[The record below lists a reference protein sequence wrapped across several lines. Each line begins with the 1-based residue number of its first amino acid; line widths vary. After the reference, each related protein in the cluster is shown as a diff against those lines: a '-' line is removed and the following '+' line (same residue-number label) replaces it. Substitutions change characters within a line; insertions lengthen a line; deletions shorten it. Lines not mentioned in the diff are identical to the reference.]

1 MIIRP
6 PFLTPG
12 DGVAIVAPASMINP
26 AYVKGAAER
35 LASWQLGVVVSPH
48 CLGES
53 GVYSGT
59 IDERLDDFRKAL
71 YDPEVKA
78 VLCSRGGYGAV
89 HLLDRLAD
97 DVARNPKW
105 IIGFSDISAL
115 HALCVSRGMMSL
127 HAPMCKH
134 LCEEPADDRCT
145 QYLRQILFGE
155 IPEYCEK
162 PHPMNRRGKA
172 QGTLVGGNM
181 AVLCGLIGTPYDIF
195 RPGSVLFI
203 EDIAEPPYKIERML
217 YQLKLS
223 GRLASLSG
231 LIVGR
236 FTEYTENE
244 GVGGTLYELIGRMVE
259 EYDYPVCFD
268 FPVGHVADN
277 LPLIEGAEVDFSVE
291 SQAVRLSFCIK

>member
-6 PFLTPG
+6 PFLVPG

-172 QGTLVGGNM
+172 RGMLVGGNM

-291 SQAVRLSFCIK
+291 SQAVKLSFCIK

>member
-48 CLGES
+48 CLGRS

-71 YDPEVKA
+71 YSPEVKA
-78 VLCSRGGYGAV
+78 ILCSRGGYGAV

-172 QGTLVGGNM
+172 RGMLVGGNM

-195 RPGSVLFI
+195 QPGSVLFI

-223 GRLASLSG
+223 GKLASLSG

-244 GVGGTLYELIGRMVE
+244 GLGGTLYELIGRLVE

-277 LPLIEGAEVDFSVE
+277 LPLIEGTEVDFSVE

>member
-48 CLGES
+48 CLGKS

-59 IDERLDDFRKAL
+59 IDERLDDFRKVL
-71 YDPEVKA
+71 YDPGVKA

-115 HALCVSRGMMSL
+115 HALCVNRGLMSL
-127 HAPMCKH
+127 HALPPSANTSPPSSANTAPRARKSSPSSAPPSSTSSP
-134 LCEEPADDRCT
+134 LKKLGVSQSRTQTPKRASAGKPASGSTATTTALGPNPPSRQQTTPCSASRSTTRSTTTTASTSTTCT
-145 QYLRQILFGE
+145 AS
-155 IPEYCEK
+155 CA
-162 PHPMNRRGKA
+162 RGVRPLA
-172 QGTLVGGNM
+172 TQARERATWWRSLG
-181 AVLCGLIGTPYDIF
+181 
-195 RPGSVLFI
+195 RPGF
-203 EDIAEPPYKIERML
+203 A
-217 YQLKLS
+217 
-223 GRLASLSG
+223 GFA
-231 LIVGR
+231 
-236 FTEYTENE
+236 
-244 GVGGTLYELIGRMVE
+244 IGRR
-259 EYDYPVCFD
+259 PC
-268 FPVGHVADN
+268 
-277 LPLIEGAEVDFSVE
+277 PL
-291 SQAVRLSFCIK
+291 RC

>member
-6 PFLTPG
+6 PFLVPG

-26 AYVKGAAER
+26 AYVKGAAEL
-35 LASWQLGVVVSPH
+35 LASWQLGVAVSPH
-48 CLGES
+48 CLGRS

-71 YDPEVKA
+71 YSPEVKA
-78 VLCSRGGYGAV
+78 ILCSRGGYGVV

-134 LCEEPADDRCT
+134 LCEEPAGDRCT
-145 QYLRQILFGE
+145 QYLRQILLGE

-172 QGTLVGGNM
+172 RGMLVGGNM

-195 RPGSVLFI
+195 QPGSVLFI

-244 GVGGTLYELIGRMVE
+244 GLGGTLYELIGRLVE

-291 SQAVRLSFCIK
+291 SQAVKLSFCIK

>member
-12 DGVAIVAPASMINP
+12 DGVAIVAPASMINS

-71 YDPEVKA
+71 YDPGVKA

-244 GVGGTLYELIGRMVE
+244 GLGGTLYELIGLLVE

-291 SQAVRLSFCIK
+291 SQAVKLSFCIK

>member
-48 CLGES
+48 CLGRS

-71 YDPEVKA
+71 YSPEVKA
-78 VLCSRGGYGAV
+78 ILCSRGGYGAV

-172 QGTLVGGNM
+172 RGMLVGGNM

-223 GRLASLSG
+223 GKLASLSG

-244 GVGGTLYELIGRMVE
+244 GLGGTLYELIGRLVE

-277 LPLIEGAEVDFSVE
+277 LPLIEGTEVDFSVE

>member
-71 YDPEVKA
+71 YDPGVKA

>member
-1 MIIRP
+1 MMIRP

-12 DGVAIVAPASMINP
+12 DGVAIVSPASIINP
-26 AYVKGAAER
+26 DYVKGAVNR
-35 LASWQLGVVVSPH
+35 LTSWQLGATVAPH
-48 CLGES
+48 ALGRS
-53 GVYSGT
+53 GAYSGT
-59 IDERLDDFRKAL
+59 VDERLADFRKAL

-78 VLCSRGGYGAV
+78 ILCSRGGYGVV

-115 HALCVSRGMMSL
+115 HALCVSRGVMSL

-134 LCEEPADDRCT
+134 LSEEAADDRCT
-145 QYLRQILFGE
+145 WYLRQILFGE
-155 IPEYCEK
+155 IPEYREK
-162 PHPMNRRGKA
+162 PHPMNRQGETR
-172 QGTLVGGNM
+172 GTLVGGNM
-181 AVLCGLIGTPYDIF
+181 AVLCGLTGTPYDIF

-203 EDIAEPPYKIERML
+203 EDIAEAPYKIERML
-217 YQLKLS
+217 YQLKLA
-223 GRLASLSG
+223 GRLAALSG

-244 GVGGTLYELIGRMVE
+244 GLGGTLYELIYRLVE

-268 FPVGHVADN
+268 FPVGHVSDN
-277 LPLIEGAEVDFSVE
+277 LPLIEGSDVIFSVT
-291 SQAVRLSFCIK
+291 SRSVDLSFCIK

>member
-6 PFLTPG
+6 PFLVPG

-71 YDPEVKA
+71 YDPGVKA

-172 QGTLVGGNM
+172 RGMLVGGNM

-291 SQAVRLSFCIK
+291 SQAVKLSFCIK